1 MEAERQTTLALSRKP
16 GEKIHI
22 GDDIVL
28 EVKTCRAGRTTIA
41 VMAPL
46 RVRILRGELYEL
58 TKPEPAA

>member
-1 MEAERQTTLALSRKP
+1 
-16 GEKIHI
+16 
-22 GDDIVL
+22 
-28 EVKTCRAGRTTIA
+28 